1 MIGPSPRARRVGY
14 TVDLASQKLY
24 MASLNK
30 NRFRAS
36 LSFQEFEAG
45 LQDALQEHA
54 QMSEVKFQAMQ
65 AEQDEKDRQL
75 ELTLARLE
83 RAEETISRLT
93 DRFTDN
99 EANDMAFYCSPAQ
112 LSEAKFQAI
121 KAEQDEKD
129 RQLEL
134 TLARLERA
142 EETISRLTD
151 RLADNEAKQTAL
163 ASSTQAQVALYAQQ
177 MGEMRGMVARLRER
191 VRADAAAAPPKRG
204 ALGAAGEGTTGAAA
218 TDAVGPGTDTGA
230 GTASGDA
237 DAVRQELAAHRKA
250 QLTSVAKVMQ
260 AASKLDAMISSV
272 QTLAAKQRAGERGG
286 QDGVMASG
294 DSSAVAIE
302 LSRKIDALSN
312 CSLLVGRGITS
323 PNVDSHP
330 VQAKGSPQQRL
341 ASAGDK
347 LSQLSALVMHLE
359 GVVRQHHGACMA

>member
-65 AEQDEKDRQL
+65 
-75 ELTLARLE
+75 
-83 RAEETISRLT
+83 
-93 DRFTDN
+93 
-99 EANDMAFYCSPAQ
+99 
-112 LSEAKFQAI
+112 
-121 KAEQDEKD
+121 AEQDEKD

-272 QTLAAKQRAGERGG
+272 KTLAAKQRAGERGG

-359 GVVRQHHGACMA
+359 GVVRQHHGACMAYPPPKAFGAWLHLL

>member
-65 AEQDEKDRQL
+65 
-75 ELTLARLE
+75 
-83 RAEETISRLT
+83 
-93 DRFTDN
+93 
-99 EANDMAFYCSPAQ
+99 
-112 LSEAKFQAI
+112 
-121 KAEQDEKD
+121 AEQDEKD

-359 GVVRQHHGACMA
+359 GVVRQHHGACMAYPPPKAFGAWLHLL